1 MPLTAPP
8 LIETP
13 RLHIRLVTESDLPAL
28 LTFNGD
34 DEVTRFL
41 PYATWKSMDDARAW
55 LKRMQG
61 FQDAGGTLQFVV
73 VDRQSALAI
82 GTCLLFKHEEASA
95 RAELGYVLAR
105 SHWGGGVMREALT
118 ALINHAFTHMA
129 LRRLEAEIDPRNVAS
144 GRLLARLGF
153 VHEGTLRQRWM
164 TKGELS
170 DSGLYGLL
178 QDDWL
183 TRTALGAR

>member
-13 RLHIRLVTESDLPAL
+13 RLHIRLVTEADLPAL

-34 DEVTRFL
+34 DEVTRYL
-41 PYATWKSMDDARAW
+41 PYATWQNMNDAQAW
-55 LKRMQG
+55 YARMMGLQE
-61 FQDAGGTLQFVV
+61 AGGTLQFVV
-73 VDRQSALAI
+73 VDKQNAQAI
-82 GTCLLFKHEEASA
+82 GTCLLFKHDAVSA

-105 SHWGGGVMREALT
+105 TQWGRGVMREALT
-118 ALINHAFTHMA
+118 ALIDHVFTHMA

-144 GRLLARLGF
+144 ARLLERLGF
-153 VHEGTLRQRWM
+153 AHEGLLRQRWS

-170 DSGLYGLL
+170 DSALYALL
-178 QDDWL
+178 QDDL
-183 TRTALGAR
+183 PAAGRRT

>member
-1 MPLTAPP
+1 MPISAPP
-8 LIETP
+8 LLETS
-13 RLHIRLVTESDLPAL
+13 RLHIRLASESDLPAL

-41 PYATWKSMDDARAW
+41 PYATWKSLDDARAW

-61 FQDAGGTLQFVV
+61 LQDAGGTLQFVV

-82 GTCLLFKHEEASA
+82 GTCLLFKHDEGSS

-105 SHWGGGVMREALT
+105 SHWGSGVMIEALT

-144 GRLLARLGF
+144 ARLLQRLGF
-153 VHEGTLRQRWM
+153 TQEGLLRQRWN
-164 TKGELS
+164 TKGELT
-170 DSGLYGLL
+170 DSALYGRLRD
-178 QDDWL
+178 Q
-183 TRTALGAR
+183 

>member
-13 RLHIRLVTESDLPAL
+13 RLHIRLASESDLPAL

-34 DEVTRFL
+34 DAVTRFL
-41 PYATWKSMDDARAW
+41 PYATWKSLDDARAW

-61 FQDAGGTLQFVV
+61 LQEAGGTLQFVI
-73 VDRQSALAI
+73 VDKQSALAI
-82 GTCLLFKHEEASA
+82 GSCLLFKHDEASA

-105 SHWGGGVMREALT
+105 SHWGGGVMHEALT
-118 ALINHAFTHMA
+118 ALIGHAFIHMA

-144 GRLLARLGF
+144 ARLLERLGF
-153 VHEGTLRQRWM
+153 VQEGLLRQRWM
-164 TKGELS
+164 TKGELT
-170 DSGLYGLL
+170 DSALYGLL
-178 QDDWL
+178 RDPQ
-183 TRTALGAR
+183 AVSAH